1 MKLLIEEYQYDVAD
15 VVDVLDGLFTLQ
27 DVEQK
32 VSVKYVGYYYNPHDK
47 VRDIVF
53 ILPKV
58 LLNEEDK
65 IFGEYEPKDLIHFD
79 DAKVDEKH
87 RKFLYDFS
95 VWIHR
100 AIVVYNESHSKN
112 EIVLHRQ
119 IESEGKGVH
128 KKKSNTLLDVILSL
142 IRFNKENQQFFTFI
156 LKNLHSG
163 FNKINWGKTIAR
175 TTAIVENDA
184 PTYLNPV
191 NKKRQINFD
200 EELIIIFF
208 SILQYISD
216 TYGYRVN
223 INFGF
228 KLLTGAKFERFL
240 NGFGRTR
247 LRQIKYKYFSD
258 TAVKLWNLCYAF
270 FDKTYKIRVNAS
282 QSEYLLVKS
291 FHIVFEAMIDELI
304 GTPHEN
310 LPPGLADQYDGKIVD
325 HFYTYDGLLIDNK
338 PDDDIYYIGDSKYY
352 KIGNSLGSES
362 IYKQR
367 TYARN
372 VINWNID
379 LWLNEKA
386 NMNDDLESIQLFDP
400 VTEGY
405 KVIPN
410 FFISAAIDNETLSY
424 EDKTEPHP
432 NQYPISRHFKNR
444 LYDRDTLL
452 LSHYNVNFLYVLSL
466 YARNNSSA
474 KSAWRISVRDK
485 FRTAVQEMLKGK
497 FHFYALSAHPDVN
510 AVEYFK
516 THFQDTLGKTFRP
529 FDNEDIYSLALDK
542 DYPEQ
547 NEQLLAKL
555 DENFFIV
562 ECPLGDNPAQLISA
576 EQSRKGEVQSS
587 VGMGKFLFG
596 VVNKNDEK
604 GNPSSEYLSFHNCE
618 ATKYVMRNMPT
629 GDISKVS
636 YFVPMYDGGI
646 IGYYDVLG
654 ITFGSRLQDVT
665 DKDGNTAHIS
675 MPCLNIKLG
684 EYHALG
690 DHMAEVGNF
699 PKWNGQ
705 IHTYTEVLKLYGK

>member
-1 MKLLIEEYQYDVAD
+1 M
-15 VVDVLDGLFTLQ
+15 
-27 DVEQK
+27 
-32 VSVKYVGYYYNPHDK
+32 
-47 VRDIVF
+47 
-53 ILPKV
+53 
-58 LLNEEDK
+58 
-65 IFGEYEPKDLIHFD
+65 
-79 DAKVDEKH
+79 
-87 RKFLYDFS
+87 
-95 VWIHR
+95 
-100 AIVVYNESHSKN
+100 
-112 EIVLHRQ
+112 
-119 IESEGKGVH
+119 
-128 KKKSNTLLDVILSL
+128 
-142 IRFNKENQQFFTFI
+142 
-156 LKNLHSG
+156 
-163 FNKINWGKTIAR
+163 
-175 TTAIVENDA
+175 
-184 PTYLNPV
+184 
-191 NKKRQINFD
+191 
-200 EELIIIFF
+200 
-208 SILQYISD
+208 
-216 TYGYRVN
+216 
-223 INFGF
+223 
-228 KLLTGAKFERFL
+228 
-240 NGFGRTR
+240 
-247 LRQIKYKYFSD
+247 
-258 TAVKLWNLCYAF
+258 
-270 FDKTYKIRVNAS
+270 
-282 QSEYLLVKS
+282 
-291 FHIVFEAMIDELI
+291 
-304 GTPHEN
+304 
-310 LPPGLADQYDGKIVD
+310 
-325 HFYTYDGLLIDNK
+325 LIDNK
-338 PDDDIYYIGDSKYY
+338 VDDDIYYIGDSKYY
-352 KIGNSLGSES
+352 KIGNSLGEES

-604 GNPSSEYLSFHNCE
+604 GNPSLEYLSFHNCE

-646 IGYYDVLG
+646 IGYYEIEG
-654 ITFGSRLQDVT
+654 ISFGSRLQDVT
-665 DKDGNTAHIS
+665 DKDGNSARIS

-684 EYHALG
+684 EYHSLG
-690 DHMAEVGNF
+690 EQIVEVPNF
-699 PKWNGQ
+699 RLWNGQ